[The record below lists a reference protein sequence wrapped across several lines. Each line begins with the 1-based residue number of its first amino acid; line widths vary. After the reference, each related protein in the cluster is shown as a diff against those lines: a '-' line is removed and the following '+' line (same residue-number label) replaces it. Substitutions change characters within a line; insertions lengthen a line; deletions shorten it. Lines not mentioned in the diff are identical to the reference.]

1 MGSGRIKSDRI
12 RAYTRS
18 VIDTPDG
25 TKLDATTYHTNPNHE
40 IGGVIVTHGLGRR
53 FAQQYPL
60 ELSGTPDD
68 AEKALAMELASRGF
82 RSLIYSHRGHN
93 GSGGALSFRDSIR
106 DLEFVSERFA
116 EEYEGN
122 LFAAGFS
129 MGGWATLH
137 VAAKRPDLYQAV
149 VPICAPNS
157 MRDVL
162 PDWMHGLIRTII
174 GNPRYEGLGR
184 YVIAGVKIWVLNGGS
199 ALGFLKELAT
209 NPEER
214 EKLFTHIGE
223 CRLPDRLH
231 ELYIDLVKSP
241 DIGGLEGQIETPILL
256 LHPEKDGLVYRK
268 GEKDKYLDVFRRKA
282 VNFQEVMIP
291 GATHRCSRKGRSIL
305 EMETEY
311 ADMIAE
317 FFLDHVKVGEPEVP
331 APADTTTESVE
342 MKQSA

>member
-40 IGGVIVTHGLGRR
+40 VGGVIVTHGLGRR
-53 FAQQYPL
+53 FAQDYPL
-60 ELSGTPDD
+60 TLSGTADD

-106 DLEFVSERFA
+106 DLEFVSDMFSK
-116 EEYEGN
+116 EYGGN
-122 LFAAGFS
+122 VFAAGFS
-129 MGGWATLH
+129 MGGWATLN
-137 VAAKRPDLYQAV
+137 VASKRPDLYQAV
-149 VPICAPNS
+149 VPICAPHS

-162 PDWMHGLIRTII
+162 PDWMHELIRTVI

-184 YVIAGVKIWVLNGGS
+184 YIIAGVKIGILNGGS
-199 ALGFLKELAT
+199 MTGFLKELAT

-214 EKLFTHIGE
+214 ERLFTHIGE

-231 ELYIDLVKSP
+231 ELYLDLAKSP
-241 DIGGLEGQIETPILL
+241 DIGGLEGQIQTPVLL
-256 LHPEKDGLVYRK
+256 LHPEEDGLVHRK
-268 GEKDKYLDVFRRKA
+268 GEKDNYLDVFRRKA
-282 VNFQEVMIP
+282 ANFQEVMIP
-291 GATHRCSRKGRSIL
+291 GATHHCSRNGRPIL

-317 FFLDHVKVGEPEVP
+317 FFLDHVKVAKQEIAEPAERVEVR
-331 APADTTTESVE
+331 ES
-342 MKQSA
+342 A